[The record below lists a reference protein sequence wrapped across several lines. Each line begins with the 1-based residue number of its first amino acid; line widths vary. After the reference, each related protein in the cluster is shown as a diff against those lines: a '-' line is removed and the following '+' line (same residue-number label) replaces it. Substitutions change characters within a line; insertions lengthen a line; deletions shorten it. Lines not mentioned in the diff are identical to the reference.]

1 MFSIKW
7 RHNTNRIVVIKNGV
21 WVAGAE
27 FVTTSTVSNWTAFN
41 IPISQYVD
49 ADSATIVL
57 AAFYNDT
64 TCGFPAGPFGNST
77 LYVDNISFDNLITS
91 VSDLKET
98 NTLINIYPNPAS
110 DFITFSNEYNEDIDV
125 KIYSISGALIKSET
139 LSKSNY
145 NLDVKHL

>member
-1 MFSIKW
+1 M
-7 RHNTNRIVVIKNGV
+7 
-21 WVAGAE
+21 
-27 FVTTSTVSNWTAFN
+27 
-41 IPISQYVD
+41 
-49 ADSATIVL
+49 
-57 AAFYNDT
+57 
-64 TCGFPAGPFGNST
+64 
-77 LYVDNISFDNLITS
+77 ITS

-145 NLDVKHL
+145 NLEVKHLENEVYIVSSKLKKTINYNRLIIRR